1 MRGAVTPM
9 GVPHLRLSEL
19 FTQFPSQYE
28 RPTGKG
34 TGMLPIRTGGQY
46 HLRRVV
52 PYGINQR
59 QLSLGT
65 ESKCPTAK
73 VDSRSSRVEA
83 ATEGQRKYN
92 CDHAAHPKFRSVP
105 VAPAKWLR
113 DAQRSLSQLRDT
125 CSCVIPS
132 ERAVAKRVRGRNR

>member
-9 GVPHLRLSEL
+9 GAPHLRLSEL

-28 RPTGKG
+28 RPTYYRYVTDTYRRSIPFAAGCSLRHQPAAAEPGHGIEVSNRKG
-34 TGMLPIRTGGQY
+34 GLTK
-46 HLRRVV
+46 H
-52 PYGINQR
+52 
-59 QLSLGT
+59 
-65 ESKCPTAK
+65 
-73 VDSRSSRVEA
+73 RVEA
-83 ATEGQRKYN
+83 STEGQWKYN
-92 CDHAAHPKFRSVP
+92 CDHAAHPKFRPAP